1 MITLNNLSLDFAG
14 NIIFNNISI
23 QIKKNDKIGLIGNNG
38 SGKTTLLNLLSKQIN
53 PTDGTVLQEK
63 RLKVAYLPQEL
74 NFNTNINLKEF
85 VIGNKS
91 KIIELDKKIDE
102 INNLLSKEKLEKKQ
116 FELLDQLENIQH
128 KRDSINT
135 LELEI
140 NSEKIMKGLGFN
152 NADLKKN
159 VNDFSGGWKM
169 RAELSR
175 LLVLNPD
182 IILLDEPTNH
192 LDLPAIIW
200 LEKFL
205 NTTKL
210 TIILVSHDTNF
221 LNKNVNRIFDISQN
235 MITDFKG
242 NYSKYIIYRE
252 KEIERQMKQKKNQ
265 DKYIKQANMLID
277 KFRYKKNKA
286 AFAQTLIRRLKKM
299 DKIKINNFDMSSIS
313 FQFPVPLHCGKII
326 FRSNKLKKVYG
337 DNIIF
342 ENLDL
347 DIYNGDRVSFVGK
360 NGCGKTTLTK
370 IINGEIDFEGDIKK
384 GEKVIINY
392 FAQNQNELLDSN
404 LTIIEYIKSIPSEK
418 NDSQLRGLL
427 GAFLF
432 SGDAVYKKIKV
443 LSGGEKARLALCGLL
458 LSPSNVIIL
467 DEPTNHLDVFA
478 KDILKQALLQ
488 YSGTLILVSH
498 DRHFL
503 RGLTDRVIEFSDKK
517 IREYPGDIDSY
528 LDQQEIIVDIPL
540 IKNKNK
546 NKNKNKKNIIVYKQ
560 KKELDKKIRFL
571 NKKNQIIET
580 KIEKIETKIKK
591 FNELLNKS
599 NQENINDQI
608 DYDSYNELN
617 DLLNIELE
625 NWEKN
630 QNEINEVTSSNP
642 ATSKQD

>member
-1 MITLNNLSLDFAG
+1 MKYGTIKMITLNNLSLDFAG
-14 NIIFNNISI
+14 NIIFNNVSI

-38 SGKTTLLNLLSKQIN
+38 SGKTTLLNLLSKKIN
-53 PTDGTVLQEK
+53 PTDGVVLQEK
-63 RLKVAYLPQEL
+63 SLKVAYLPQEL

-91 KIIELDKKIDE
+91 RIIELDKKINE
-102 INNLLSKEKLEKKQ
+102 INDLLSKEKLEKKQ
-116 FELLDQLENIQH
+116 FKLLDQLENMQH
-128 KRDSINT
+128 KKDSINT

-152 NADLKKN
+152 NADLKKYI
-159 VNDFSGGWKM
+159 NDFSGGWKM

-210 TIILVSHDTNF
+210 TIILVSHDTKF

-235 MITDFKG
+235 TITDFKG

-252 KEIERQMKQKKNQ
+252 KEIERQIKQKKNQ

-370 IINGEIDFEGDIKK
+370 IINGEIGFEGDIKK

-432 SGDAVYKKIKV
+432 SGDAIYKKIKV

-503 RGLTDRVIEFSDKK
+503 RGLTDRVIEFSEKK

-528 LDQQEIIVDIPL
+528 LDQQETIVDIPL

-546 NKNKNKKNIIVYKQ
+546 KNIIAYKQ
-560 KKELDKKIRFL
+560 KKELNKKIRFL
-571 NKKNQIIET
+571 NKQNQIIET

-591 FNELLNKS
+591 FNELLNK
-599 NQENINDQI
+599 
-608 DYDSYNELN
+608 
-617 DLLNIELE
+617 
-625 NWEKN
+625 
-630 QNEINEVTSSNP
+630 
-642 ATSKQD
+642 

>member
-38 SGKTTLLNLLSKQIN
+38 SGKTTLLNLLSKKIN

-63 RLKVAYLPQEL
+63 SLKIAYLPQEL
-74 NFNTNINLKEF
+74 NFNPNINLKEF

-91 KIIELDKKIDE
+91 RIIELDKKINE
-102 INNLLSKEKLEKKQ
+102 INSLLSKEKLEKKQ
-116 FELLDQLENIQH
+116 FKLLDQLENIQH
-128 KRDSINT
+128 KKDSINT

-159 VNDFSGGWKM
+159 INDFSGGWKM

-210 TIILVSHDTNF
+210 TIILVSHDTKF
-221 LNKNVNRIFDISQN
+221 LNKNINRIFDISQN
-235 MITDFKG
+235 TIKDFKG

-252 KEIERQMKQKKNQ
+252 KEIERQIRQKKNQ

-326 FRSNKLKKVYG
+326 FRSNKLKKTYG
-337 DNIIF
+337 DNIVF

-347 DIYNGDRVSFVGK
+347 DIYNGDRIAFVGK

-370 IINGEIDFEGDIKK
+370 IINGELDFEGNIKK

-392 FAQNQNELLDSN
+392 FAQNQNELLDAN
-404 LTIIEYIKSIPSEK
+404 MTIMEYIESIPSNKSET
-418 NDSQLRGLL
+418 QLRGLL

-528 LDQQEIIVDIPL
+528 LDQQETIVDIPL
-540 IKNKNK
+540 TK
-546 NKNKNKKNIIVYKQ
+546 NKNKNKKNIIAYKQ

-571 NKKNQIIET
+571 NKQNQTIEN
-580 KIEKIETKIKK
+580 KIEKIENKIKK

-599 NQENINDQI
+599 NQEDINDQI
-608 DYDSYNELN
+608 DYDSYNKLN

-630 QNEINEVTSSNP
+630 QNKINEVTNKFYSN
-642 ATSKQD
+642 K

>member
-38 SGKTTLLNLLSKQIN
+38 SGKTTLLNLLSKKIN

-63 RLKVAYLPQEL
+63 SLKIAYLPQEL
-74 NFNTNINLKEF
+74 NFNPNINLKEF

-91 KIIELDKKIDE
+91 RIIELDKKINE
-102 INNLLSKEKLEKKQ
+102 INSLLSKEKLEKKQ
-116 FELLDQLENIQH
+116 FKLLDQLESIQH
-128 KRDSINT
+128 KKDSINN

-159 VNDFSGGWKM
+159 INDFSGGWKM

-210 TIILVSHDTNF
+210 TIILVSHDTKF

-235 MITDFKG
+235 TITDFKG

-252 KEIERQMKQKKNQ
+252 KEIERKMKQKKNQ
-265 DKYIKQANMLID
+265 DKYVKQANMLID

-326 FRSNKLKKVYG
+326 FRSNKLKKAYG

-347 DIYNGDRVSFVGK
+347 DIYNGDRLSFVGK

-370 IINGEIDFEGDIKK
+370 IINGEIDFDGDIKK

-418 NDSQLRGLL
+418 NESQLRGLL

-528 LDQQEIIVDIPL
+528 LDQQETIVDIPS
-540 IKNKNK
+540 IK
-546 NKNKNKKNIIVYKQ
+546 NKNKNKKNIIAYKQ

-571 NKKNQIIET
+571 NKQNQIIED
-580 KIEKIETKIKK
+580 KIDKIETKIKK
-591 FNELLNKS
+591 FNELLIKS
-599 NQENINDQI
+599 NQEDINDQI
-608 DYDSYNELN
+608 DYDSYNKLN

-630 QNEINEVTSSNP
+630 QNKINEVTNKFYSN
-642 ATSKQD
+642 K

>member
-14 NIIFNNISI
+14 NSIFDNISI
-23 QIKKNDKIGLIGNNG
+23 QVKKNDRIGLIGNNG
-38 SGKTTLLNLLSKQIN
+38 SGKTSLLNLLSKKIT
-53 PTDGTVLQEK
+53 PTNGTVSQEK
-63 RLKVAYLPQEL
+63 NLKVAYLPQEL
-74 NFNTNINLKEF
+74 NFNPDINLKEF

-91 KIIELDKKIDE
+91 EIIELNKKINE
-102 INNLLSKEKLEKKQ
+102 INDLLSKEKLEKKQ
-116 FELLDQLENIQH
+116 FELLDKLEKIQY
-128 KRDSINT
+128 KKDSINT

-140 NSEKIMKGLGFN
+140 NSEKIMKGLGFS

-159 VNDFSGGWKM
+159 INDFSGGWKM

-210 TIILVSHDTNF
+210 TIILVSHDTKF
-221 LNKNVNRIFDISQN
+221 LNKNINRIFDISQN
-235 MITDFKG
+235 TIKDFKG
-242 NYSKYIIYRE
+242 NYLKYIIYRE
-252 KEIERQMKQKKNQ
+252 KEIKQQMKQKKNQ
-265 DKYIKQANMLID
+265 DKYVKQANMLID

-286 AFAQTLIRRLKKM
+286 AFAQTLIRRLKKI

-313 FQFPVPLHCGKII
+313 FQFPIPLHCGKII
-326 FRSNKLKKVYG
+326 FRSNKLKKSYG

-347 DIYNGDRVSFVGK
+347 DIYNGDRISFVGQ

-370 IINGEIDFEGDIKK
+370 IINGQIDFEGEIKK
-384 GEKVIINY
+384 GEKVITNY
-392 FAQNQNELLDSN
+392 FAQNQNELLNLN

-418 NDSQLRGLL
+418 NEGQLRGLL

-432 SGDAVYKKIKV
+432 SGDTVYKKIKV
-443 LSGGEKARLALCGLL
+443 LSGGEKTRLALCALL
-458 LSPSNVIIL
+458 LTPSNVIIL
-467 DEPTNHLDVFA
+467 DEPTNHLDIFA

-488 YSGTLILVSH
+488 YTGTLILVSH
-498 DRHFL
+498 DRDFL
-503 RGLTDRVIEFSDKK
+503 TGLTDRVIEFSDKK

-528 LDQQEIIVDIPL
+528 LDQQEIIIDIPL
-540 IKNKNK
+540 IN
-546 NKNKNKKNIIVYKQ
+546 NKNKKSIVTYKQ
-560 KKELDKKIRFL
+560 KKELDKKLRFL
-571 NKKNQIIET
+571 NKQNQIIET

-591 FNELLNKS
+591 FNELLN
-599 NQENINDQI
+599 EVNINNQI
-608 DYDSYNELN
+608 DYDNYNQLN
-617 DLLNIELE
+617 KLLNIELE

-630 QNEINEVTSSNP
+630 QNKINKITKEV
-642 ATSKQD
+642 